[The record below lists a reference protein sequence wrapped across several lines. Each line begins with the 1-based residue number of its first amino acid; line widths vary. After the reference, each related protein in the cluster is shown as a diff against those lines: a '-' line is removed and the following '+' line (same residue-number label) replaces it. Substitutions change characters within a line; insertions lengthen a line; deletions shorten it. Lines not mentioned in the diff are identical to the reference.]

1 MSPSGSPEGDFP
13 VGIGA
18 VLAVPAATEGPKEP
32 GTTGVDALPVA
43 AAEGDVE
50 LAGLAGFAGFS
61 GGIAGALF
69 AVVLG
74 VPVVAGVD
82 AGAAAFVGDAAGP
95 VGAASGNVGG
105 VGFAGFL
112 PCNAL
117 LGSQFLFFFDS
128 VASDSL
134 V

>member
-13 VGIGA
+13 VGVGA

-43 AAEGDVE
+43 AAEGDVG
-50 LAGLAGFAGFS
+50 LVGLAGFAGFS

-69 AVVLG
+69 AVTLG
-74 VPVVAGVD
+74 VTVD
-82 AGAAAFVGDAAGP
+82 AGAAAFVGDAVGP
-95 VGAASGNVGG
+95 VGAAPGNAGG

-117 LGSQFLFFFDS
+117 LGSQSLFFFDS